1 MEEDIEIASVIANGI
16 DVEKVVA
23 TFNVISKANNM
34 FKLLEECYE
43 IIEDREIKITL

>member
-1 MEEDIEIASVIANGI
+1 ML
-16 DVEKVVA
+16 KKLLQ